1 MRLSQAAVAPSPARG
16 LLHPPPPL
24 LSSWLRKRSLLGPGS
39 HWGPAFPEPWSVKA
53 PRALRW
59 PLLAKVALGCLS
71 FQGGG
76 GQGSPGPQQPCQA
89 RGGVE
94 GTGWGRQTRT
104 AESGPRLRLSWVPTR
119 GRRTP
124 PLCRRLTGDWGV
136 PAGTWQGAAGEGP
149 LSPTGPAGRRRAVV
163 PRTGAGRGAWALGG
177 WPHLDCRPGG

>member
-16 LLHPPPPL
+16 PPPPAPSPP

-76 GQGSPGPQQPCQA
+76 VRAHQDPSSPVRPEVAWRAQGGAA
-89 RGGVE
+89 RP
-94 GTGWGRQTRT
+94 GRQSR
-104 AESGPRLRLSWVPTR
+104 
-119 GRRTP
+119 
-124 PLCRRLTGDWGV
+124 D
-136 PAGTWQGAAGEGP
+136 PA
-149 LSPTGPAGRRRAVV
+149 
-163 PRTGAGRGAWALGG
+163 
-177 WPHLDCRPGG
+177 